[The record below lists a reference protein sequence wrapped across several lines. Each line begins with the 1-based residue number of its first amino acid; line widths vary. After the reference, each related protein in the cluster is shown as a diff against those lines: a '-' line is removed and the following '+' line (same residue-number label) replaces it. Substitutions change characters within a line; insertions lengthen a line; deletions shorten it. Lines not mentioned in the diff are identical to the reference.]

1 VTREIDEL
9 EAEMY
14 NLYYAIRSELF
25 IFADIL
31 IQVINALETKGYVI
45 LDQDQTV
52 ALRKMY
58 ENLKKSAEF
67 YMKL

>member
-1 VTREIDEL
+1 MTREIDEL